1 MTENREIQRP
11 DGTRIHYT
19 ATGPASGSVLTLIH
33 GWGCDRGDF
42 TTIVSH
48 LPETLRVLAVDLAEH
63 GDSRSDRVTWTMEE
77 FARDVAAVLA
87 AESVDSAVVAGHSLG
102 GAVAVE
108 TARLLPDTVVKVI
121 ALDAL
126 HYLGLFPAQSE
137 DDVQALLR
145 PFREDFAGA
154 MRGMVEGGSPE
165 GTDPSLV
172 DSYAKKMASV
182 RQPAG
187 LHSLEG
193 LVRWDMDAALREA
206 AQPVVLFAVRS
217 IIAKEAIDRY
227 GERIRIELV
236 DLGSHHFHVESP
248 AETAQLIAGEL
259 AREEL
264 RPPSAID

>member
-1 MTENREIQRP
+1 MNRETRRP
-11 DGTRIHYT
+11 DGTQIHYT
-19 ATGPASGSVLTLIH
+19 ATGPADGTALTLIH

-42 TTIVSH
+42 DPIVEH
-48 LPETLRVLAVDLAEH
+48 LPPDVRVLAVDLAEH
-63 GDSRSDRVTWTMEE
+63 GDSRSDRDTWTIEE

-87 AESVDSAVVAGHSLG
+87 AEAVESTVVAGHSLG

-108 TARLLPDTVVKVI
+108 TARLLPDTVTQVI

-126 HYLGLFPAQSE
+126 HYLNLFPAQSE
-137 DDVQALLR
+137 EDVQALLR

-172 DSYAKKMASV
+172 DRYTEKMASV

-193 LVRWDMDAALREA
+193 LARWDLDAALREV
-206 AQPVVLFAVRS
+206 AQPVVLYAVRS
-217 IIAKEAIDRY
+217 IIAQEAIDRY
-227 GERIRIELV
+227 GDRIRIELV
-236 DLGSHHFHVESP
+236 DLGSHHFPVESP
-248 AETAQLIAGEL
+248 AETAKLLASEL
-259 AREEL
+259 
-264 RPPSAID
+264 